1 MSKSKYRVETGQ
13 IFRKSCD
20 SNSSNH
26 TNYTKVAP
34 WQFYRTCWMPE
45 ASPCDRTSM
54 YDSSL
59 SPFLSLPPLLVQ
71 DRQYRQCFSPFIPF
85 PSRLH
90 LHQDASLL
98 STEYTDNSDVQT
110 TYNKLVYSV
119 KLKMKFTMLNSLL
132 NVIRADPSTTE
143 ALNNGT

>member
-1 MSKSKYRVETGQ
+1 MAV
-13 IFRKSCD
+13 
-20 SNSSNH
+20 
-26 TNYTKVAP
+26 
-34 WQFYRTCWMPE
+34 
-45 ASPCDRTSM
+45 
-54 YDSSL
+54 L
-59 SPFLSLPPLLVQ
+59 S
-71 DRQYRQCFSPFIPF
+71 
-85 PSRLH
+85 
-90 LHQDASLL
+90 DASLL

>member
-1 MSKSKYRVETGQ
+1 MATFGTMAV
-13 IFRKSCD
+13 
-20 SNSSNH
+20 
-26 TNYTKVAP
+26 
-34 WQFYRTCWMPE
+34 
-45 ASPCDRTSM
+45 
-54 YDSSL
+54 L
-59 SPFLSLPPLLVQ
+59 S
-71 DRQYRQCFSPFIPF
+71 
-85 PSRLH
+85 
-90 LHQDASLL
+90 DASLL